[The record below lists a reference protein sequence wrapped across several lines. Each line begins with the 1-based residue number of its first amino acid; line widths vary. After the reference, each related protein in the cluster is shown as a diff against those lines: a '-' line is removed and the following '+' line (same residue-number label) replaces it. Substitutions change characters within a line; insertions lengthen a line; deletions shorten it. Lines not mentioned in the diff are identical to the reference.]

1 MRKSPLSVTCESL
14 LCVWVSNADTEMSVP
29 PLLLSFSFPVTL
41 CHLLPSSKA
50 KHELLKITC
59 EEKNCPKIVKWQVPY
74 LGRHWSRTESHQ
86 NFVPLCD
93 CYLSEINI
101 SKLFVCLFVSVGFN
115 LTKQYSTS
123 SAHAL
128 WPMICVFITSLKAMM
143 DMLFCCDCN
152 VVHVCTIPTL
162 KKQKANP
169 RNPCF
174 YSWQNLHLNE

>member
-1 MRKSPLSVTCESL
+1 MKSPLSVTCESL

-93 CYLSEINI
+93 RYPSEIKI
-101 SKLFVCLFVSVGFN
+101 SKLFVSV
-115 LTKQYSTS
+115 
-123 SAHAL
+123 
-128 WPMICVFITSLKAMM
+128 ITSLKAMM